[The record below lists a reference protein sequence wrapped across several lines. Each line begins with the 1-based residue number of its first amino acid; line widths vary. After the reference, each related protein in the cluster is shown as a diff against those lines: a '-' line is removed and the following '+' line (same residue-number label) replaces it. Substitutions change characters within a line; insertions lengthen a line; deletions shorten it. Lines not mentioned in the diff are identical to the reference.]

1 MSLKTINDTQSLSE
15 VCARF
20 ASHDYV
26 TVDTE
31 FVRETTFWPDLCLVQ
46 IASEDEAVLI
56 DPLADGIDLTPLHDL
71 MGDTSVIKVFHAAR
85 QDVEIFFKLSGKV
98 PEPMFD
104 SQVAAMVCGFGDSI
118 AYDQLVKRICGAHI
132 DKSLRFTN
140 WRLRPLSEQQLE
152 YALADVTHLRDVY
165 QHLKAKLEEEN
176 RAHWVTEEMAILTAP
191 ETYDLA
197 PEDAWKRLKLR
208 IKKPIEFAILKNL
221 ADWRETTA
229 REKNVPRNRVIKDDA
244 IYEIAQSQPKDSVGL
259 GRLRTLH
266 KGFEKSPSA
275 AAILECVARA
285 KALDRDDLPK
295 VPRPAQSPEG
305 TSAAVDLLKVLLKLT
320 AEEYAVAPK
329 IIASASHLEEIAVR
343 GDQAE
348 VPAMKGWRKE
358 LFGDKALNLING
370 QSGLRFENRKIG
382 LVEF

>member
-1 MSLKTINDTQSLSE
+1 MSLQTINDTQTLKE
-15 VCARF
+15 VCARL
-20 ASHDYV
+20 ATHDYV

-46 IASEDEAVLI
+46 VASDEEAVLI
-56 DPLADGIDLTPLHDL
+56 DPLADGIDLDPLHAL
-71 MGDTSVIKVFHAAR
+71 MADRTTTKVFHAAR
-85 QDVEIFFKLSGKV
+85 QDVEIFFKLTGKI

-118 AYDQLVKRICGAHI
+118 AYDQLVKRISGGHI

-140 WRLRPLSEQQLE
+140 WKLRPLSEKQLE

-165 QHLKAKLEEEN
+165 KHLQAKLEEEK
-176 RAHWVTEEMAILTAP
+176 RAHWVTEEMAVLTAP

-221 ADWRETTA
+221 AQWRESQA
-229 REKNVPRNRVIKDDA
+229 REKNVPRNRIIKDDA
-244 IYEIAQSQPKDSVGL
+244 IYEIAQSQPVDTSGL

-266 KGFEKSPSA
+266 KGFEKSA
-275 AAILECVARA
+275 AGQAILDCVARA

-295 VPRPAQSPEG
+295 VPRPPQSPEG

-320 AEEYAVAPK
+320 AEQYAVASK
-329 IIASASHLEEIAVR
+329 IIASASHLEEIAIK
-343 GDQAE
+343 GEDAD
-348 VPAMKGWRKE
+348 VPALKGWRKE
-358 LFGDKALNLING
+358 LFGDKALKLLNG
-370 QSGLRFENRKIG
+370 ESGLRFENRKIG
-382 LVEF
+382 VVEL